1 MRLQRGDTLVI
12 ATHNPGKLREFAGL
26 LAPHGL
32 KAVSAGDLGLPEPDE
47 TGDTFEA
54 NARLKAVAAA
64 VAAGLPALADDSGV
78 AVDALAGAPGIYSA
92 RWAGPGKD
100 FTLAMTRVWKE
111 LTAAGAST
119 AAARRARFVA
129 VLSLAS
135 PGGESEEWR
144 GETEGTLVWPP
155 RGTNG
160 FGYDPMFE
168 PEGEPRTYGELTAE
182 EKHRY
187 SHRAKAFALFA
198 AAKLAP

>member
-1 MRLQRGDTLVI
+1 M
-12 ATHNPGKLREFAGL
+12 
-26 LAPHGL
+26 
-32 KAVSAGDLGLPEPDE
+32 
-47 TGDTFEA
+47 
-54 NARLKAVAAA
+54 
-64 VAAGLPALADDSGV
+64 
-78 AVDALAGAPGIYSA
+78 
-92 RWAGPGKD
+92 
-100 FTLAMTRVWKE
+100 
-111 LTAAGAST
+111 GAST